1 MTSCVS
7 IAAARFVVPGLAWH
21 AALNDS
27 PTLVLVDAALRESCE
42 HAAAWGEDGEHRHHI
57 VEIGGDVG
65 ALWYMR
71 LRDWAGMTKGALR
84 PSDCF
89 VLRTF
94 AIAEGRSFHS
104 YAIDALSEVAP
115 PRARAIAF
123 AIEAP
128 RRIEQPAFAGAR
140 APLVGVSA

>member
-7 IAAARFVVPGLAWH
+7 IAAARFVVPGLDWH

-27 PTLVLVDAALRESCE
+27 PTLVLVDPTLRESRE
-42 HAAAWGEDGEHRHHI
+42 HAAAWGERGEHRHHI
-57 VEIGGDVG
+57 LEIGGDVG

-71 LRDWAGMTKGALR
+71 LRDWAGRTKGALR

-89 VLRTF
+89 VLRTL
-94 AIAEGRSFHS
+94 ALAEGRSFRS
-104 YAIDALSEVAP
+104 LTIDALSEVAP
-115 PRARAIAF
+115 LQARAIAF
-123 AIEAP
+123 AIDSP

-140 APLVGVSA
+140 PL